1 MNLSINKN
9 FVAGLMCL
17 VTGAV
22 AYGQKN
28 VESSKKSIQA
38 ADQTTIGA
46 RLGIV
51 NVSSLDN
58 GVISYGAFGDHTV
71 DNRVVVGGTLDY
83 WSMSTAGVSA
93 TAISI
98 NDVSV
103 GGNGKFIFTDVKSSF
118 KPYATAGLSMHRL
131 SLSKSE
137 TADTDS
143 AMARYRE
150 KNNDVSS
157 SVGIDVGGGVVYNV
171 QPQIDVNGQVLY
183 RRLTNPGVNFNQL
196 ALTAGVG
203 YRM

>member
-1 MNLSINKN
+1 MNLRFNKN
-9 FVAGLMCL
+9 FLSGLMIFL
-17 VTGAV
+17 TSSFAF
-22 AYGQKN
+22 GQRD
-28 VESSKKSIQA
+28 VESAKKSPLA
-38 ADQTTIGA
+38 ANQTTIGA

-58 GVISYGAFGDHTV
+58 GVISYGAYGDHTI
-71 DNRVVVGGTLDY
+71 DNRVVVGASVDY
-83 WSMSTAGVSA
+83 WSMSTAGVSS

-103 GGNGKFIFTDVKSSF
+103 GGNGKFIFTDLKSAF
-118 KPYATAGLSMHRL
+118 KPYATAGLSLHRI

-137 TADTDS
+137 ASDTDS
-143 AMARYRE
+143 ALARYRE

-157 SVGIDVGGGVVYNV
+157 NVGIDVGGGVVYNV
-171 QPQIDVNGQVLY
+171 QPAIDVNGQVLY